1 MKRTQDPRAAL
12 RSIKDSFLRFV
23 LVGGVGFLIEA
34 ALLTALVREAHWVAW
49 HGRLITF
56 PLAVTA
62 TWWLNRRYAF
72 RGTRNAAGRAEY
84 AAYFAIQLGGAA
96 LNFGVFALC
105 LRLEPALGDWPAVPL
120 AVGGIAGLLFNFAV
134 ARTVLYRAPNRVPEA
149 PAEPSSRYPNRIP

>member
-1 MKRTQDPRAAL
+1 MKSTPDAGAGR
-12 RSIKDSFLRFV
+12 RSIKRSFLRFV
-23 LVGGVGFLIEA
+23 LAGGVGFLIEA
-34 ALLTALVREAHWVAW
+34 TLLTALVRWAHWVAW
-49 HGRLITF
+49 HGRLISF

-105 LRLEPALGDWPAVPL
+105 LHVAPALGDWPVIPL
-120 AVGGIAGLLFNFAV
+120 AVGGIAGLVFNFAV
-134 ARTVLYRAPNRVPEA
+134 ARAALYRTPNRVAEA
-149 PAEPSSRYPNRIP
+149 PAEP